1 MPTPVG
7 HALGGLAA
15 AFLAGSAGRH
25 VRMSPPVLWA
35 SAAMA
40 VAPDIDIVFGGHR
53 SYTHSIG
60 AVALVAAITWL
71 FVRRSANA
79 LSTTVIITAAFSSHL
94 LLDWLGK
101 DTSPPGGLML
111 LWPLTSTYFVSGLDL
126 FGEVSRRYW
135 LPREFIAGNFG
146 AVGWEVITLM
156 PLVLIGWVWWSGRT
170 LKGISKK
177 EKRKRN
183 KVG

>member
-15 AFLAGSAGRH
+15 AFLAGPAARQ
-25 VRMSPPVLWA
+25 VRMSPPILWA

-60 AVALVAAITWL
+60 AAALVAAITWL
-71 FVRRSANA
+71 LVRRSANGS
-79 LSTTVIITAAFSSHL
+79 STTVIITAAFSSHL

-111 LWPLTSTYFVSGLDL
+111 LWPVTSTYFVSGLDL

-135 LPREFIAGNFG
+135 LPREFIAGNLE
-146 AVGWEVITLM
+146 AVGWEVITLV
-156 PLVLIGWVWWSGRT
+156 PLVLLTWVWWSGKT
-170 LKGISKK
+170 VEGKK
-177 EKRKRN
+177 EKGKRN
-183 KVG
+183 RVG